1 MKSIYVRNV
10 SEALWVAIKDIETS
24 AELVTTRNGPAYEFS
39 GPVAI
44 TYTKPRE
51 RVLFYPER
59 DANPFF
65 HCLESLWMLAGRND
79 TAFVEQYSKNIGR
92 YSDDG
97 LTFNGAYGFRWRH
110 HFDYD
115 QLHVAAHRLKT
126 FPNDRRTVVAM
137 WDGVHDLML
146 DNNVKDVP
154 CNTHI
159 YFSVRGG
166 TLHMT
171 VCNRSNDLIWGAC
184 GANAVHMSYLMEY
197 MAARVGARM
206 GHYVQFTNNL
216 HAYEDVLVK
225 HRLLGPD
232 YEPYLQFRFPSMPLV
247 MQPDRFDEEVAEFCD
262 GRRTGFKEWFLE
274 LTAVPMANAYDLY
287 KQGDVDAALDSA
299 NTIGSEDWRKACLEW
314 LQRRKA
320 ARSAGANGGV

>member
-1 MKSIYVRNV
+1 MKNYYVRNV
-10 SEALWVAIKDIETS
+10 SEALYIAMKDIENS
-24 AELVTTRNGPAYEFS
+24 GELVDTRNGPAYEFPT
-39 GPVAI
+39 PVAI

-97 LTFNGAYGFRWRH
+97 RTFNGAYGYRWRR
-110 HFDYD
+110 HFDTD
-115 QLHVAAHRLKT
+115 QLVVAAERLKKY
-126 FPNDRRTVVAM
+126 PNDRRTVVAM
-137 WDGVHDLML
+137 WDATYDLME

-159 YFSVRGG
+159 YFSVRGDF
-166 TLHMT
+166 LHMT
-171 VCNRSNDLIWGAC
+171 VCNRSNDMIWGAF

-197 MAARVGARM
+197 MAARVDKRI

-216 HAYEDVLVK
+216 HAYQDVLVK
-225 HRLLGPD
+225 HKLKNAD
-232 YEPYLQFRFPSMPLV
+232 YEPYLEFRFPSVPLV
-247 MQPDRFDEEVAEFCD
+247 MQPDRFDHEVSDFCN
-262 GRRTGFKEWFLE
+262 GQRSGFKEWFLQ
-274 LTAVPMANAYDLY
+274 LTAAPMANAYEFY
-287 KQGDVDAALDSA
+287 KEGDYDAALDTA
-299 NTIGSEDWRKACLEW
+299 ATIAAEDWRKACTEW

-320 ARSAGANGGV
+320 ARSNASDQRA